1 MAAFTSYDSVGM
13 AEDVSAVITNIDPM
27 DRPFTTLTGT
37 RKVMARNPEWQEDS
51 YAAASTLEAAHIEGA
66 DFSDAAR
73 GATTMR
79 SNYTE
84 VRALAFGVS
93 ETADAVKTHGRSKE
107 AAYQLAKAGLE
118 VQRGL
123 EAKMVKA
130 GTAAAND
137 VPGIDAAVG
146 NATDTA
152 RTAANVWG
160 SDPGSTQ
167 VLTNRTANTTT
178 PIQFTEAAF
187 VAGMLVTYQQGAP
200 GKVLMVSP
208 EVMPYIET
216 WATLPAG
223 RFRDQGLG
231 KKVSMFVEFLVTPYG
246 EVKVVPNRHFTA
258 ATALLFDPSYWKR
271 GVLRDWKRI
280 PLAKTGDANR
290 HAVVG
295 EFTLMHLNYA
305 EGYGWATL
313 TVPTA

>member
-1 MAAFTSYDSVGM
+1 MAAFTSYDAVGM
-13 AEDVSAVITNIDPM
+13 AEDVSSIITNIDPM

-37 RKVMARNPEWQEDS
+37 RKVTARNPEWQEDS
-51 YAAASTLEAAHIEGA
+51 YAAAADLEAAHIEGA

-93 ETADAVKTHGRSKE
+93 ATSDAIKTHGRSKE
-107 AAYQLAKAGLE
+107 SAYQLAKAGLE

-123 EAKMVKA
+123 EAKMVKG

-137 VPGIDAAVG
+137 LPGIDAAVG
-146 NATDTA
+146 DASANA

-160 SDPGSTQ
+160 SDATPTKI
-167 VLTNRTANTTT
+167 LTNRTANTTSN
-178 PIQFTEAAF
+178 IQFTEAAF
-187 VAGMLVTYQQGAP
+187 IAGMLVTYQQGAP

-208 EVMPYIET
+208 EVMPFIET

-231 KKVSMFVEFLVTPYG
+231 TKVSMFVEFLVTPYG
-246 EVKVVPNRHFTA
+246 QVKVVPNRHFTA
-258 ATALLFDPSYWKR
+258 GTALLFDPSYWKR
-271 GVLRDWKRI
+271 GVLRNWKKVE
-280 PLAKTGDANR
+280 LAKTGDADR
-290 HAVVG
+290 YALVG

-305 EGYGWATL
+305 EGYGWGTL
-313 TVPTA
+313 VTPV